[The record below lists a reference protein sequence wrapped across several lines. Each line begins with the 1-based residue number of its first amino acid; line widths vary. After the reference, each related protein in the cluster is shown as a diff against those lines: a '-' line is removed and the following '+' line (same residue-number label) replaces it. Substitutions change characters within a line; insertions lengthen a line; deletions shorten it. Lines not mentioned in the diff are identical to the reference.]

1 MNKEINKLLK
11 KLEPE
16 IDKKCVEIKKEKNT
30 KHKQI
35 IYILLLILFIT
46 MPSLFILFN
55 INITYFMIFFILN
68 LLLLTF
74 IKLPDLLNS
83 NIKGVCY
90 E

>member
-16 IDKKCVEIKKEKNT
+16 IDKKCIEIKKEKNT

-35 IYILLLILFIT
+35 IYILLLILFVT

-55 INITYFMIFFILN
+55 INITYFMIFFILS

>member
-1 MNKEINKLLK
+1 MNKEINTLLK

-16 IDKKCVEIKKEKNT
+16 IDKKCIEIKKEKNT

-35 IYILLLILFIT
+35 IYILLLILFVT

-55 INITYFMIFFILN
+55 INIMYFMIFFILN